1 RDRPGPGPGHTLCRA
16 ASADGGRAD
25 PGPRLCLSA
34 RGRHPRCG
42 RVAVGGGHRQL
53 LRNGCPGRYRGGQL
67 MNGRSALRRVVRVTG
82 RGQGAGFRMAA
93 AREAGRLG
101 VSGTIR
107 NLLDGAVEADIE
119 GPVEP
124 VEEMLVWLR
133 TGPSR
138 SRVER
143 ADVQEADPRRAEG
156 FRVVCAPP
164 GGVPDG
170 PGAWSRGALGGR
182 FSGRAP

>member
-1 RDRPGPGPGHTLCRA
+1 
-16 ASADGGRAD
+16 
-25 PGPRLCLSA
+25 
-34 RGRHPRCG
+34 
-42 RVAVGGGHRQL
+42 
-53 LRNGCPGRYRGGQL
+53 

-82 RGQGAGFRMAA
+82 RVQGVGFRMAA

-133 TGPSR
+133 TGPSS

-143 ADVQEADPRRAEG
+143 VDVQEARSEEHTSELQ
-156 FRVVCAPP
+156 
-164 GGVPDG
+164 
-170 PGAWSRGALGGR
+170 SRGHLVCR
-182 FSGRAP
+182 LLLEKKK

>member
-1 RDRPGPGPGHTLCRA
+1 
-16 ASADGGRAD
+16 
-25 PGPRLCLSA
+25 
-34 RGRHPRCG
+34 
-42 RVAVGGGHRQL
+42 
-53 LRNGCPGRYRGGQL
+53 

-82 RGQGAGFRMAA
+82 RVQGVGFRMAA

-133 TGPSR
+133 TGPSS

-143 ADVQEADPRRAEG
+143 VDVQEADPRGAEG
-156 FRVVCAPP
+156 FRVV
-164 GGVPDG
+164 
-170 PGAWSRGALGGR
+170 
-182 FSGRAP
+182 

>member
-1 RDRPGPGPGHTLCRA
+1 
-16 ASADGGRAD
+16 
-25 PGPRLCLSA
+25 
-34 RGRHPRCG
+34 
-42 RVAVGGGHRQL
+42 
-53 LRNGCPGRYRGGQL
+53 

-82 RGQGAGFRMAA
+82 RVQGVGFRMAA

-133 TGPSR
+133 TGPS
-138 SRVER
+138 SARVER
-143 ADVQEADPRRAEG
+143 RSEEHMSELQ
-156 FRVVCAPP
+156 
-164 GGVPDG
+164 
-170 PGAWSRGALGGR
+170 SRGHLVCRLLLEKKKRDGEHD
-182 FSGRAP
+182 